1 MDDKQI
7 AIFVGDKIR
16 TIRKSKGFTQK
27 ELAEKIG
34 MGDTTIANYEKGI
47 RTPKRN
53 KIFKIA
59 EVLNVSVEEFF
70 PQNENKSQSVSV
82 IPTPKE
88 KLNVIFDNISADSK
102 NKLLKYARLL
112 QEAESTEYFEVIT
125 TTKLAAGVGYAF
137 NEYDQEKVYVMNRP
151 PKYDVASFVSGDS
164 MEPKYHDGD
173 IVYLVDKG
181 LSSYSGEICAVA
193 YEGKTYIK
201 RVFTEAGR
209 LRLESLNPK
218 YPDFYIDFP
227 PIDGGFIRIY
237 EVIGTDTTVPM

>member
-1 MDDKQI
+1 MDDSQI
-7 AIFVGDKIR
+7 ALFVGSKIR
-16 TIRKSKGFTQK
+16 ELRKSKGLTQK

-34 MGDTTIANYEKGI
+34 LGDTTIANYEKGF

-59 EVLNVSVEEFF
+59 EVLGYPIDDFF
-70 PQNENKSQSVSV
+70 PPTNKETNTTT
-82 IPTPKE
+82 IETPKD
-88 KLNVIFDNISADSK
+88 KLIKAFDVLSADSK
-102 NKLLKYARLL
+102 NKLLKYAQLL

-137 NEYDQEKVYVMNRP
+137 NEYDQKKVYVMNRP

-227 PIDGGFIRIY
+227 PVDGGFIRIY
-237 EVIGTDTTVPM
+237 EVIGTDTTVPI